1 MRIEDLSGLKEYN
14 DLLGEFEKLRVEFVS
29 SSKNETLRKVYDSK
43 LKVIGERMRVLD
55 FYKRFHIYSLL
66 LCLLYKL
73 FAIGFLR
80 RELPGWR
87 GGTNQ

>member
-1 MRIEDLSGLKEYN
+1 MRTEDLSGLKEYN

-55 FYKRFHIYSLL
+55 FYKRFHICSLL
-66 LCLLYKL
+66 LCILYKL

-87 GGTNQ
+87 AG